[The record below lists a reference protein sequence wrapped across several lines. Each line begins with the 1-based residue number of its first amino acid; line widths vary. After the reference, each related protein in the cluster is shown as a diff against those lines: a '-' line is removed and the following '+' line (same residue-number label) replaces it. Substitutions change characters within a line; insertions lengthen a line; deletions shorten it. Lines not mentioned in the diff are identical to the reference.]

1 MGKNSTFVRVSLY
14 KDMGIL
20 KITNLTKVY
29 DERVVVNNISLEVA
43 PAEIL
48 AIVGESG
55 SGKTTLLNMIA
66 GNIRPDEGKMWL
78 DDQEIDLYFNRL
90 IRELPDIKLVP
101 QDYKLKPEHKIWENI
116 DLSLTK
122 YTREYRLERVAELLD
137 LCGIAHI
144 KDKKPKDVSGGE
156 KQRTAIARAIAE
168 EPQALLLDEPF
179 SNLDSINKQHLRQ
192 NLVSLIKHEEIA
204 CLFVTHDMIEALLV
218 ADRIGVMHKGDLL
231 MLGAP
236 KEIFSQTDNPYII
249 SFVQAAIAPIKEF
262 YQQYLDK

>member
-1 MGKNSTFVRVSLY
+1 MTFFELSKVKSAIENSDSLC
-14 KDMGIL
+14 GET
-20 KITNLTKVY
+20 KIVTI
-29 DERVVVNNISLEVA
+29 DG
-43 PAEIL
+43 PA
-48 AIVGESG
+48 G
-55 SGKTTLLNMIA
+55 SGKTTLLNMVA
-66 GNIRPDEGKMWL
+66 GNIRPDAGKMWL
-78 DDQEIDLYFNRL
+78 DDQAIDLYFNRL

-122 YTREYRLERVAELLD
+122 YTRDYRVERVTELLD

-204 CLFVTHDMIEALLV
+204 CLFVTSLV
-218 ADRIGVMHKGDLL
+218 LNGL
-231 MLGAP
+231 P
-236 KEIFSQTDNPYII
+236 F
-249 SFVQAAIAPIKEF
+249 F
-262 YQQYLDK
+262 